1 MNLASILKERSDLN
15 AETIRLDSV
24 RFYWS
29 KNKDFKIFIPELK
42 ISEGEKVLLL
52 GESGSGKT
60 TLLSL
65 VSGFLSPISGD
76 IYLNEKN
83 INSLSA
89 RSRDQYRSDN
99 IGIIF
104 QQFNLLPYANV
115 IDNVILP
122 LYFSKVRASKIINQ
136 KETAVNL
143 CKSLRLPDTVTSM
156 QASNL
161 SVGQQQRVA
170 VARALIGNP
179 SLVIA
184 DEPTSSLDSDA
195 QNIFLDLMFAQIEK
209 NNSSLLMVSHDI
221 SLSSYFDRVIDI
233 NEIINNCVNAIK

>member
-1 MNLASILKERSDLN
+1 LN

-42 ISEGEKVLLL
+42 ISQGEKVLLL

-65 VSGFLSPISGD
+65 ISGFLSPISGD

-89 RSRDQYRSDN
+89 RNRDQYRSDN

-115 IDNVILP
+115 IDNIILP

-209 NNSSLLMVSHDI
+209 NNSSLLMVSHDM

-233 NEIINNCVNAIK
+233 NEILVREK

>member
-65 VSGFLSPISGD
+65 ISGFLSPISGD

-136 KETAVNL
+136 KETAINL
-143 CKSLRLPDTVTSM
+143 CKSLRLPNTVTRM
-156 QASNL
+156 QANNL

-209 NNSSLLMVSHDI
+209 NNSTLLMVSHDT

-233 NEIINNCVNAIK
+233 NEILVREK

>member
-115 IDNVILP
+115 IDNIILP

-136 KETAVNL
+136 KETAINL
-143 CKSLRLPDTVTSM
+143 CKSLRLPDTVTRM
-156 QASNL
+156 QANNL

-209 NNSSLLMVSHDI
+209 NNSSLLMVSHDT

-233 NEIINNCVNAIK
+233 NEILVRER

>member
-65 VSGFLSPISGD
+65 ISGFLSPISGD

-115 IDNVILP
+115 IDNIILP

-136 KETAVNL
+136 KETAINL
-143 CKSLRLPDTVTSM
+143 CKSLRLPDTVTRM
-156 QASNL
+156 QANNL

-195 QNIFLDLMFAQIEK
+195 QNIFLDLMFSQIEK
-209 NNSSLLMVSHDI
+209 NNSSLLMVSHDT

-233 NEIINNCVNAIK
+233 NEILVREK

>member
-65 VSGFLSPISGD
+65 ISGFLSPISGD

-115 IDNVILP
+115 IDNIILP

-136 KETAVNL
+136 KETALNL

-195 QNIFLDLMFAQIEK
+195 QNIFLDLMFSQIEK

-233 NEIINNCVNAIK
+233 NEILVREK

>member
-143 CKSLRLPDTVTSM
+143 CKSLRLPDTVTDM
-156 QASNL
+156 QANNL

-209 NNSSLLMVSHDI
+209 NNSTLLMVSHDT

-233 NEIINNCVNAIK
+233 NEILVRER